1 MYSKKEKSRSQ
12 QLADILDQKFSIP
25 GSDIKF
31 GIDPI
36 LGLLPGIGDW
46 VGGVLSLYF
55 PIHAVMLG
63 ARVSI
68 LLRMFLYILVDIII
82 GALPLLGEI
91 FDVAWKANL
100 RNAELLEQLQQN
112 PDELATESKILLW
125 GLLILFITVILGF
138 LWLIG
143 WILAQIVGALL

>member
-1 MYSKKEKSRSQ
+1 MHSKKEKSRSQ
-12 QLADILDQKFSIP
+12 QLADILDQKFTIP
-25 GSDIKF
+25 GTDIKF

-55 PIHAVMLG
+55 PIHAAMLG

-68 LLRMFLYILVDIII
+68 LLRMFLYILGDIII
-82 GALPLLGEI
+82 GAIPVLGEI

-100 RNAELLEQLQQN
+100 RNAELLEKLQQN

-125 GLLILFITVILGF
+125 GLLILFVAVILGF
-138 LWLIG
+138 LWFIG
-143 WILAQIVGALL
+143 WILAQIVGVLL